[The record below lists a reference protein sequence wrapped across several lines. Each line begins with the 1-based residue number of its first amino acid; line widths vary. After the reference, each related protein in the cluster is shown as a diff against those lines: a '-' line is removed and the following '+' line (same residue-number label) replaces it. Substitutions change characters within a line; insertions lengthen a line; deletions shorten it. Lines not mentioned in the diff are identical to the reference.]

1 MMRRLEKRDFW
12 AAHLTA
18 WRNSGLSQTR
28 YCEQQGLA
36 IANFTYWRQRLAD
49 TAPVGTTGVTF
60 VAASVSS
67 TPVHAGLCLRHA
79 HWQLELPANV
89 PAQWLADL
97 LKALN

>member
-1 MMRRLEKRDFW
+1 MGRLEKRDFW

-36 IANFTYWRQRLAD
+36 IANFAYWRQRLTD
-49 TAPVGTTGVTF
+49 TTPVSTTGVTF
-60 VAASVSS
+60 VAASVPS
-67 TPVHAGLCLRHA
+67 TPTHAGLCLHHS
-79 HWQLELPANV
+79 HWQLQLPASV
-89 PAQWLADL
+89 SAQWLADL